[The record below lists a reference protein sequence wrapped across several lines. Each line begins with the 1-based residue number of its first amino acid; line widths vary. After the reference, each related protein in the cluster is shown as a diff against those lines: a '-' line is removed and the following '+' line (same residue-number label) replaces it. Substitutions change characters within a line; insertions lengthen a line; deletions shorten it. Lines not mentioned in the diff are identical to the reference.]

1 MEPAL
6 SEVEGAGIF
15 DFDLTN
21 QGQIKIKIPT
31 LHKERG
37 KGGAPDL
44 KISKK
49 TKAAS
54 FSLTADG

>member
-31 LHKERG
+31 LPQRTWQGWGTRFENFQKNKSRQ
-37 KGGAPDL
+37 L
-44 KISKK
+44 
-49 TKAAS
+49 
-54 FSLTADG
+54 FADG